1 MRIYIYI
8 LYKLVYRRPYFRTN
22 QLNNNNNNNSNNKIE
37 RLPFSPLNSPGR
49 RIYLPKTVRNCISAV
64 NLGEF
69 YIRDADDSRFRPG
82 QQITRRL
89 SLSLSFTLPP
99 SSSLSTLIN
108 DPAVHLSPS
117 NRPSSREG
125 AVVYGVLSIGR
136 PLQTV
141 WGRNRD
147 S

>member
-1 MRIYIYI
+1 MIHD
-8 LYKLVYRRPYFRTN
+8 
-22 QLNNNNNNNSNNKIE
+22 S
-37 RLPFSPLNSPGR
+37 GR
-49 RIYLPKTVRNCISAV
+49 VSKSRAV
-64 NLGEF
+64 
-69 YIRDADDSRFRPG
+69 
-82 QQITRRL
+82 